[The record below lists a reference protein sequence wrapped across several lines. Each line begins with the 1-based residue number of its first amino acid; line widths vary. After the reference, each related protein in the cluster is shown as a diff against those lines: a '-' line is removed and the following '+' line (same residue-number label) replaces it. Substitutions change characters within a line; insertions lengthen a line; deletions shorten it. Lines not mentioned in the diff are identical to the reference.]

1 MQCNGCSKLLL
12 CRPFTSLSVYLVM
25 EEQLISTQQTVITS
39 NLIRVTYQIAELP
52 NNKDLSALT
61 LSMSDSTNSIPIS
74 LPFGNIFV
82 YPGNV
87 AWQNSQVSIA
97 NSTEAG
103 GMVTFSFIPRDSSN
117 NRISLK
123 YINMYMDMDR
133 WFPFFA
139 WFYSDHREFN
149 KQCAYRSFLCG
160 RQYFCGSVH
169 LLGDRSRL
177 I

>member
-1 MQCNGCSKLLL
+1 
-12 CRPFTSLSVYLVM
+12 M

-52 NNKDLSALT
+52 SNKDLSALT
-61 LSMSDSTNSIPIS
+61 LSMSDSTNTIPIS
-74 LPFGNIFV
+74 LPFGNIFA

-97 NSTEAG
+97 NSTQAG
-103 GMVTFSFIPRDSSN
+103 GMVTFSFIPRDSFN
-117 NRISLK
+117 NRISFE

-133 WFPFFA
+133 WLPSFCLIC
-139 WFYSDHREFN
+139 SDHREFN

-160 RQYFCGSVH
+160 RQYFRDSVH

-177 I
+177 V